1 MPTYQIITETS
12 FTASHTLRLP
22 DGTYEP
28 THSHDWPVA
37 VTVQSDRLDNMACVM
52 DFHALERIV
61 DAILDPWHEQ
71 HLNDVVPFANEAINP
86 SAERVAEQIALAVA
100 GKLPAGITLFEVCV
114 GEAEGCT
121 AVYRV

>member
-12 FTASHTLRLP
+12 FTASHALRLP
-22 DGTYEP
+22 DGSDEP

-37 VTVQSDRLDNMACVM
+37 VTVQSDQLDDMACVM
-52 DFHALERIV
+52 DFHQLERIV
-61 DAILDPWHEQ
+61 DAVLDPWHEQ
-71 HLNDVVPFANEAINP
+71 HLNDVAPFANQAINP

-100 GKLPAGITLFEVCV
+100 EKLPTGVTLIEACV

-121 AVYRV
+121 AVYRP